1 MGAAIAAAA
10 QCDIAHLDAV
20 WHLRRGRAMKRI
32 AMVALALGACMQESG
47 GSRMMTGGSGGGGVG
62 GGDGG
67 TGGFGGDAGAG
78 GTGGMPMDIP
88 SRQAVT
94 FDITNGAAADRY
106 VVTSGHFCDD

>member
-20 WHLRRGRAMKRI
+20 RRLRRARAMRPI
-32 AMVALALGACMQESG
+32 AMVALLLSACMQESG

-88 SRQAVT
+88 SNQTVT
-94 FDITNGAAADRY
+94 FDLHN
-106 VVTSGHFCDD
+106 